1 MLRSSRT
8 VATLL
13 RSLLLSSVSVTAAA
27 TVATTLVGCKDES
40 QPEYWVDKLSD
51 RAWQANSVKRL
62 EQFFED
68 TFTRSNKD
76 VTSPDVKALADKVVE
91 PLTNLYVQS
100 YGDLDEKTRE
110 AVIKLIASFRDK
122 RGEPAF
128 KKAFDEFAK
137 SGKGAD
143 DIRWAARAVADLKLD
158 GTAESMGQAFDK
170 LKASKVSS
178 SVYIDFRESMLKHPS
193 PSWAN
198 LLKMKLEPEIVPPGD
213 GKDPERL
220 ERFRNEQFWQTVAAQ
235 LLGELKDQSAV
246 DPLLKAMLDPAK
258 ADVAQSAALA
268 LIKIGK
274 PAVGPTL
281 KILADQDPNLSAF
294 ALARV
299 QKATGAKEPPK
310 DKPYIATAAV
320 VLGAMGRPETLDA
333 MVNALKA
340 AKDDA
345 TRAIIAREIAKIPAT
360 PASKQAFKQAYEA
373 TPIDAQ
379 IPNVGN
385 ALQTL
390 TESVSQ
396 FYDPEFVPWLLDRA
410 DKTKGAGEEKTNL
423 QSMALLTS
431 IKLMKPDQ
439 VALVGAGVSKWGSQL
454 EKDAFSQG
462 SDLLKRCGDRAACY
476 LTEIEKNDNQQKA
489 KQSVG
494 IKSGYMI
501 GIYGNDQVRSQLIDK
516 LDRIENAA
524 VRFVAAQT
532 IDFLSPKGSADTA
545 SALDKII
552 DKNAKTADKDKI
564 AGDFPLK
571 QVMFRVRAR
580 AE

>member
-13 RSLLLSSVSVTAAA
+13 HSLLLSSATATVTAAL
-27 TVATTLVGCKDES
+27 ATTVVGCKDES

-76 VTSPDVKALADKVVE
+76 VNSDDVKKLADKVVE
-91 PLTNLYVQS
+91 PLTNLYVNN

-110 AVIKLIASFRDK
+110 SVIKLIASFRDK

-143 DIRWAARAVADLKLD
+143 DVRWAARAVADLKLD
-158 GTAESMGQAFDK
+158 GPAESMGQAFDK
-170 LKASKVSS
+170 MKAAKVSS

-193 PSWAN
+193 PTWAG

-274 PAVGPTL
+274 PATARTL
-281 KILADQDPNLSAF
+281 KILNDQDPDMAAYS
-294 ALARV
+294 LARV

-320 VLGAMGRPETLDA
+320 ILGAMGRSETIEP
-333 MVNALKA
+333 MVNALRNT
-340 AKDDA
+340 KDDG

-360 PASKQAFKQAYEA
+360 PASKQAFQQAYEA

-390 TESVSQ
+390 TESAAQ
-396 FYDPEFVPWLLDRA
+396 FYDPQFVPWLMERA
-410 DKTKGAGEEKTNL
+410 DKTKGSGEEKTNL
-423 QSMALLTS
+423 QSMILLTN

-439 VALVGAGVSKWGSQL
+439 VPLVSGGVQKWGSQL
-454 EKDAFSQG
+454 EKDAFNLG

-476 LTEIEKNDNQQKA
+476 LSEIEKSDNQQKA
-489 KQSVG
+489 KQSAG
-494 IKSGYMI
+494 IKAGYMI
-501 GIYGNDQVRSQLIDK
+501 GIFGNDQVRMQLIDG
-516 LDRIENAA
+516 LNSIENAA

-532 IDFLSPKGSADTA
+532 IDFLSPKGSAETA
-545 SALDKII
+545 GALDKII

-571 QVMFRVRAR
+571 QVMFRIRAR